1 MSEGKGISHK
11 LGFWGL
17 TGIVF
22 GSVIG
27 GSIFN
32 LAQTLARN
40 AALGAVISAW
50 LITGVGIL
58 FLVLTF
64 KRLADARPD
73 LKAGIYQY
81 AQEGFGNYCG
91 FNMAWGYWLC
101 VILGNVTYAV
111 MINDSIGSFIPFFRN
126 NPSMTFFFGTV
137 LVWLMF
143 AIVSCGV
150 KSAAFLNTLLSFL
163 KFSCIIL
170 IIAIL
175 IICMKIGMFTIDFWG
190 QASGDALGSIGNQ
203 FSSCMLVTIWSF
215 LGIEGAVMMSGR
227 ARRSKDVGRATV
239 TGFLLALGLYILVSL
254 LCFGVMTRP
263 EMAALPNPSLA
274 YVLDSCAGSW
284 AKWFVVASVIL
295 SLTGGFVAWTLVC
308 AQVPYEAAAVKIF
321 PRQFMR
327 LNRHGMPWF
336 GMASATTV
344 MTLCLLLVVTA
355 ENIYVAAL
363 NLTALM
369 VLPPYLFCGLY
380 LWKLAGSNEGKK
392 VLKGG
397 TGINRFIAGAEVA
410 FCLYIMW
417 AGTFKLLM
425 VTSIFYVGGVLFFIL
440 ARVQNSNR
448 VIRKADILHPIR
460 IVGGVFSRREFL
472 CFMTLTVMAIISV
485 IMLANGNIRLDV

>member
-1 MSEGKGISHK
+1 MGKEKGIGHR

-58 FLVLTF
+58 FLVMTF

-111 MINDSIGSFIPFFRN
+111 MINDSIGSFVPVFRESA
-126 NPSMTFFFGTV
+126 PMTFFFGTV

-143 AIVSCGV
+143 VIVSRGV
-150 KSAAFLNTLLSFL
+150 KSAAFVNTLLSIL
-163 KFSCIIL
+163 KFTCIIL
-170 IIAIL
+170 IIGVLA
-175 IICMKIGMFTIDFWG
+175 ICMKVGMFTLDFWG
-190 QASGDALGSIGNQ
+190 NAVGSDLGSVGNQ

-215 LGIEGAVMMSGR
+215 LGIEGAVMMAGR
-227 ARRSKDVGRATV
+227 ARRSSDVGRATV
-239 TGFLLALGLYILVSL
+239 VGFLLALSLYVLISV
-254 LCFGVMTRP
+254 LCYGVMTQP
-263 EMAALPNPSLA
+263 EMAGLPNPSLA

-284 AKWFVVASVIL
+284 AKWFVIVSVIV

-327 LNRHGMPWF
+327 LNRQGMPWF
-336 GMASATTV
+336 GMASATAV

-355 ENIYVAAL
+355 QNIYVAAL

-369 VLPPYLFCGLY
+369 VLPPYFFCGLY
-380 LWKLAGSNEGKK
+380 LWKLTFSSQGKID
-392 VLKGG
+392 LKGG
-397 TGINRFIAGAEVA
+397 IGISRFIAGAEVA

-417 AGTFKLLM
+417 SGTFKLLM
-425 VTSIFYVGGVLFFIL
+425 VTTIFYVPGVIFFIL
-440 ARVQNSNR
+440 ARLQNTNR
-448 VIRKADILHPIR
+448 VIRKSDIFHPVR
-460 IVGGVFSRREFL
+460 MVGDVFTRKEFIA
-472 CFMTLTVMAIISV
+472 FMILTAFAVISV
-485 IMLANGNIRLDV
+485 IMLANGFIRLDV

>member
-1 MSEGKGISHK
+1 MSESRGISHK

-111 MINDSIGSFIPFFRN
+111 MINDSLGAFLPFFRD
-126 NPSMTFFFGTV
+126 NPSTTFFFGTA

-143 AIVSCGV
+143 GLVSRGV
-150 KSAAFLNTLLSFL
+150 KSAAFVNTLLSFL
-163 KFSCIIL
+163 KFACIIL
-170 IIAIL
+170 IIGVL
-175 IICMKIGMFTIDFWG
+175 IICVKVDMFTSDFWG
-190 QASGDALGSIGNQ
+190 NASGSDLGPVGTQ

-227 ARRSKDVGRATV
+227 ARRSRDVGRATV
-239 TGFLLALGLYILVSL
+239 VGFLLALGLYILISV
-254 LCFGVMTRP
+254 LCFGVMTQP
-263 EMAALPNPSLA
+263 QMAGLPNPSLA
-274 YVLDSCAGSW
+274 YVLDACAGEW
-284 AKWFVVASVIL
+284 AKWFVIASVIV
-295 SLTGGFVAWTLVC
+295 SLTGGFIAWTLVC

-321 PRQFMR
+321 PRQFLR

-336 GMASATTV
+336 GMSSATAV
-344 MTLCLLLVVTA
+344 MTICLLLVVTA
-355 ENIYVAAL
+355 QNIYVAAL

-380 LWKLAGSNEGKK
+380 LWKLTFSRKGREA
-392 VLKGG
+392 LKGG
-397 TGINRFIAGAEVA
+397 KGINRFIAGAEVA

-417 AGTFKLLM
+417 PGTFRLLM
-425 VTSIFYVGGVLFFIL
+425 VTSIFYVGGVVFFIL
-440 ARVQNSNR
+440 AR
-448 VIRKADILHPIR
+448 
-460 IVGGVFSRREFL
+460 
-472 CFMTLTVMAIISV
+472 
-485 IMLANGNIRLDV
+485 

>member
-163 KFSCIIL
+163 KFSCRIL

-175 IICMKIGMFTIDFWG
+175 II
-190 QASGDALGSIGNQ
+190 
-203 FSSCMLVTIWSF
+203 
-215 LGIEGAVMMSGR
+215 
-227 ARRSKDVGRATV
+227 
-239 TGFLLALGLYILVSL
+239 
-254 LCFGVMTRP
+254 
-263 EMAALPNPSLA
+263 
-274 YVLDSCAGSW
+274 
-284 AKWFVVASVIL
+284 
-295 SLTGGFVAWTLVC
+295 
-308 AQVPYEAAAVKIF
+308 
-321 PRQFMR
+321 
-327 LNRHGMPWF
+327 
-336 GMASATTV
+336 
-344 MTLCLLLVVTA
+344 
-355 ENIYVAAL
+355 
-363 NLTALM
+363 
-369 VLPPYLFCGLY
+369 
-380 LWKLAGSNEGKK
+380 
-392 VLKGG
+392 
-397 TGINRFIAGAEVA
+397 
-410 FCLYIMW
+410 
-417 AGTFKLLM
+417 
-425 VTSIFYVGGVLFFIL
+425 
-440 ARVQNSNR
+440 
-448 VIRKADILHPIR
+448 
-460 IVGGVFSRREFL
+460 
-472 CFMTLTVMAIISV
+472 
-485 IMLANGNIRLDV
+485 

>member
-1 MSEGKGISHK
+1 MSESRGISHR

-81 AQEGFGNYCG
+81 AQEGFGNYMG

-111 MINDSIGSFIPFFRN
+111 MINDSLGAFLSIFRD
-126 NPSMTFFFGTV
+126 NPAMTFFFGTA

-143 AIVSCGV
+143 GIVSQGV
-150 KSAAFLNTLLSFL
+150 QSAAFVNTLLSLL
-163 KFSCIIL
+163 KFACIIL
-170 IIAIL
+170 IIGVLAVYVKVGL
-175 IICMKIGMFTIDFWG
+175 FTQDFWG
-190 QASGDALGSIGNQ
+190 HASVEKLGSVGNQ

-215 LGIEGAVMMSGR
+215 LGIEGAVMMAGR
-227 ARRSKDVGRATV
+227 ARHPKDVGRATV
-239 TGFLLALGLYILVSL
+239 VGFLLALTLYILISI
-254 LCFGVMTRP
+254 LCFGVMTQP
-263 EMAALPNPSLA
+263 DMASLPNPSLA
-274 YVLDSCAGSW
+274 YVLDSCAGAW
-284 AKWFVVASVIL
+284 AKWFVILSVII

-321 PRQFMR
+321 PRQFLR
-327 LNRHGMPWF
+327 LNRKGMPWF
-336 GMASATTV
+336 GMGSATTV

-380 LWKLAGSNEGKK
+380 LWKLTTTVDGHRALRGK
-392 VLKGG
+392 VE
-397 TGINRFIAGAEVA
+397 INRFIAAAEVA

-417 AGTFKLLM
+417 AGTFRLLM
-425 VTSIFYVGGVLFFIL
+425 VTSIFYVLGVVFFML
-440 ARVQNSNR
+440 ARIQNSGR
-448 VIRKADILHPIR
+448 LFRRRDIFHPIR
-460 IVGGVFSRREFL
+460 IVGGVFTKMEFAL
-472 CFMTLTVMAIISV
+472 FLTLVVMAVVSV
-485 IMLANGNIRLDV
+485 ILLANGYIRLDV

>member
-1 MSEGKGISHK
+1 MSETKGIK
-11 LGFWGL
+11 NRLGFWGL

-22 GSVIG
+22 GSMIG

-40 AALGAVISAW
+40 AALGAVITAW
-50 LITGVGIL
+50 LITGAGIL

-81 AQEGFGNYCG
+81 AGEGFGKYCG

-111 MINDSIGSFIPFFRN
+111 MINDSVGSFLPCFRE
-126 NPSMTFFFGTV
+126 NPVMIFIFGTA
-137 LVWLMF
+137 LIWLMF
-143 AIVSCGV
+143 GLVSCGV
-150 KSAAFLNTLLSFL
+150 RSAALVNTLLSVL
-163 KFSCIIL
+163 KFACIIL
-170 IIAIL
+170 IIGVL
-175 IICMKIGMFTIDFWG
+175 VICMKVGMFTSGFWG
-190 QASGDALGSIGNQ
+190 SGIGSVGEQ

-215 LGIEGAVMMSGR
+215 IGIEGAVMMAGR
-227 ARRSKDVGRATV
+227 ARRPKDVGRATV
-239 TGFLLALGLYILVSL
+239 LGFLLALGLYLLVSA
-254 LCFGVMTRP
+254 LCYGVMARA

-274 YVLDSCAGSW
+274 YVLDASAGPW
-284 AKWFVVASVIL
+284 AKWFVIVSVIV

-336 GMASATTV
+336 GMATASFA
-344 MTLCLLLVVTA
+344 MTFCLLLVVTA
-355 ENIYVAAL
+355 QNVYIAAL

-380 LWKLAGSNEGKK
+380 LWKLTMSAHTAALLPGS
-392 VLKGG
+392 VSL
-397 TGINRFIAGAEVA
+397 NRFIAGAEVA
-410 FCLYIMW
+410 FCFYIMW
-417 AGTFKLLM
+417 AGTFRLLM
-425 VTSIFYVGGVLFFIL
+425 ITSIFYFIGVVFFIL
-440 ARVQNSNR
+440 ARLQNSNR
-448 VIRKADILHPIR
+448 LIRRADMLHPLR
-460 IVGGVFSRREFL
+460 MVGGVFTRWEFVMFL
-472 CFMTLTVMAIISV
+472 FIATLAAISV
-485 IMLANGNIRLDV
+485 FLLITGRIRLDL